1 MTILCLYEMCSGW
14 LIDTN
19 ISPPTRLRRYSSE
32 QRYVQLGNRILCSL
46 EVSSSKMRGQEEQD
60 IVQMLDSVDS
70 TSFHTDADRY
80 AAKEAARRLL
90 SRLETPFERGWA
102 LAFENPV
109 LVAGLQVGLDLGI
122 WERWASEERQS
133 NGTPQ
138 KLRNI
143 VSWCNAAVEENVIR
157 KYILLSNKSP
167 AKEGR
172 PILPTHCRAL
182 PS

>member
-1 MTILCLYEMCSGW
+1 MSILRIFDVCSGW

-19 ISPPTRLRRYSSE
+19 ISPSTRLRRYNSE
-32 QRYVQLGNRILCSL
+32 QHYVQLGNRNLYL
-46 EVSSSKMRGQEEQD
+46 FKVSSGRMRGQEEQD
-60 IVQMLDSVDS
+60 IVGMLDSVDS

-133 NGTPQ
+133 NGAPQ

-143 VSWCNAAVEENVIR
+143 VNWCNAAVEENVIR
-157 KYILLSNKSP
+157 K
-167 AKEGR
+167 
-172 PILPTHCRAL
+172 
-182 PS
+182 

>member
-1 MTILCLYEMCSGW
+1 MT
-14 LIDTN
+14 
-19 ISPPTRLRRYSSE
+19 
-32 QRYVQLGNRILCSL
+32 
-46 EVSSSKMRGQEEQD
+46 RGKEEQD
-60 IVQMLDSVDS
+60 IVGMLDSVDS

-122 WERWASEERQS
+122 WERWALEERQS
-133 NGTPQ
+133 NGAPQ
-138 KLRNI
+138 KLRDI
-143 VSWCNAAVEENVIR
+143 VSWCNAAVELNVIR
-157 KYILLSNKSP
+157 KYGHHSDKSL

-172 PILPTHCRAL
+172 SIFSTHSRTL

>member
-1 MTILCLYEMCSGW
+1 
-14 LIDTN
+14 
-19 ISPPTRLRRYSSE
+19 
-32 QRYVQLGNRILCSL
+32 L
-46 EVSSSKMRGQEEQD
+46 EIETFAFSVSSGRMRGQEEQD
-60 IVQMLDSVDS
+60 IVGMLDSVDS
-70 TSFHTDADRY
+70 TSFHTDADSY

-133 NGTPQ
+133 NGAPQ

-143 VSWCNAAVEENVIR
+143 VNWCDAAVEENVIR
-157 KYILLSNKSP
+157 K
-167 AKEGR
+167 
-172 PILPTHCRAL
+172 
-182 PS
+182 